1 MTVHFRRL
9 LPLTLPLTRVP
20 PSARSRG
27 EGWGEGQ
34 PALGTK
40 QG

>member
-1 MTVHFRRL
+1 MTIHSRRL

-20 PSARSRG
+20 PSPRRRG
-27 EGWGEGQ
+27 EGRGEGQ
-34 PALGTK
+34 AALGTK